1 MVCVNE
7 VGIRKISRCSELVD
21 MPWRILSH
29 ISIGFIGH
37 VARYVTDETYIS
49 EQNTAPIHIN

>member
-21 MPWRILSH
+21 MNGCSILFRN
-29 ISIGFIGH
+29 IGFIGH
-37 VARYVTDETYIS
+37 LAGYVTDETY
-49 EQNTAPIHIN
+49 AYV